1 MFGLGKKKN
10 LVGLDLGSSAIKLVE
25 LSSKAKRHEEI
36 YELTALGYEPLP
48 HQAIVEG
55 TIIDS
60 TAVSDAIKKLFAE
73 LKIKNNNVA
82 TSISGSAVS
91 IKKIPLPLMSSEELE
106 ESIQWEAKHH
116 ISLPIEDVNL
126 DYFILNTYPEQ
137 GKMEIILTAAR
148 KDRINLYST
157 AVIQAGRNVALMD
170 VDGLALQN
178 AFEVNYEMYRDRVV
192 ALINIGAS
200 VTNINIVASGVPLLI
215 RDISFGGNHFTD
227 LIQKEFSLT
236 FEKAESL
243 KRGNSVEGISPAV
256 IQPLIQI
263 GFNDLKREIAQTFDY
278 LRLSY
283 SDKRVE
289 RIVLSGGSSKLPGIQ
304 SFLSK
309 EFDCPVELF
318 NPFRNIHFNERF
330 YDRDF
335 LMEMAPIFSVAV
347 GLALRKIGE

>member
-1 MFGLGKKKN
+1 MFGMGKKKN
-10 LVGLDLGSSAIKLVE
+10 LVGLDLGSNAIKLVE
-25 LSSKAKRHEEI
+25 LSSRTKKYEEV

-55 TIIDS
+55 TIMDS

-91 IKKIPLPLMSSEELE
+91 IKKIVLPLMSPEELE

-126 DYFILNTYPEQ
+126 DYFILNTSPEQ

-148 KDRINLYST
+148 KDRINLYSA
-157 AVIQAGRNVALMD
+157 AVVQAGRNVALMD

-178 AFEVNYEMYRDRVV
+178 AFEANYEMYRDRTVV
-192 ALINIGAS
+192 LINIGAS
-200 VTNINIVASGVPLLI
+200 VTNINIVSSGIPLLI
-215 RDISFGGNHFTD
+215 RDISFGGNYFTD

-243 KRGNSVEGISPAV
+243 KRGNSVDGISPAV

-263 GFNDLKREIAQTFDY
+263 GFNDLRREVAQTIDF
-278 LRLSY
+278 LKLSY
-283 SDKRVE
+283 TDKRIE
-289 RIVLSGGSSKLPGIQ
+289 RIILSGGSSKLPGLQ
-304 SFLSK
+304 SFLGK

-318 NPFRNIHFNERF
+318 NPFRNIYFNEKL

-335 LMEMAPIFSVAV
+335 LMEMAPVFSIAV
-347 GLALRKIGE
+347 GLALRKIGD

>member
-1 MFGLGKKKN
+1 VFGMGKKKN

-25 LSSKAKRHEEI
+25 LSSRAKKHEEV

-55 TIIDS
+55 TIMDS
-60 TAVSDAIKKLFAE
+60 TTVSDSIKKLFAE
-73 LKIKNNNVA
+73 LKIRNNNVA

-91 IKKIPLPLMSSEELE
+91 IKKIVLPLMSPEELE

-126 DYFILNTYPEQ
+126 DYFIVNTSPEQ

-148 KDRINLYST
+148 KDRINLYTT
-157 AVIQAGRNVALMD
+157 AIIQAGRNVSLMD
-170 VDGLALQN
+170 IDGLALQN
-178 AFEVNYEMYRDRVV
+178 AFEANYEMYRDRVV
-192 ALINIGAS
+192 ILINIGAS
-200 VTNINIVASGVPLLI
+200 VTNINIVAGGTPLLV
-215 RDISFGGNHFTD
+215 RDVSLGGNYFTD

-243 KRGNSVEGISPAV
+243 KRGNSVDGISPAV

-263 GFNDLKREIAQTFDY
+263 GFNDLRREIAQTIDF
-278 LRLSY
+278 LKLSY
-283 SDKRVE
+283 TDKRIE
-289 RIVLSGGSSKLPGIQ
+289 RIILSGGSAKLPGFQ
-304 SFLSK
+304 SFLGK

-318 NPFRNIHFNERF
+318 NPFRNIHFNEKL

-335 LMEMAPIFSVAV
+335 LMEMAPVFGIAV
-347 GLALRKIGE
+347 GLALRKIGD